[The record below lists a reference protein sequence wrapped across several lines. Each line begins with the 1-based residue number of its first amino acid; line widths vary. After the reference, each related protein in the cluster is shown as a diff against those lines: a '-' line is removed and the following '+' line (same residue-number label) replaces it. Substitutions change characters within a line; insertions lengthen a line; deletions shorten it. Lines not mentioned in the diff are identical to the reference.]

1 MVEFRGTKLTIRY
14 CEQPPGG
21 EEPATWW
28 PPSWHEALSHIPA
41 GKHKNINAA
50 MAARVQTL
58 ANEGRLRSPDY
69 FNTEGE
75 LPDGSRFYAIKV
87 GKVRAYG
94 WYSNRHKGIFFVSH
108 FAFKK
113 GQKLSSKDTN
123 EVVRNWRAE
132 ERA

>member
-1 MVEFRGTKLTIRY
+1 
-14 CEQPPGG
+14 
-21 EEPATWW
+21 
-28 PPSWHEALSHIPA
+28 
-41 GKHKNINAA
+41 